1 MKKILAL
8 ALIFVFAFTSVSFAA
23 IGGSRKSFSKPRPS
37 IGSSIPK
44 GAPSQKAA
52 PSGSN
57 YKPSAPSSSYSN
69 KAPASQAKPGTQQAA
84 QQQASGGFMRGAGM
98 FAGGMLM
105 GSMLSSMLGFGAME
119 GFATILGMIFNVI
132 ILAAIFMGIRYL
144 WTKLRNN
151 KKDM

>member
-8 ALIFVFAFTSVSFAA
+8 ALIFVFAFSSVSFAA
-23 IGGSRKSFSKPRPS
+23 VGGSRKSFSKPS
-37 IGSSIPK
+37 VGSSMPK
-44 GAPSQKAA
+44 GAPSQQAA

-57 YKPSAPSSSYSN
+57 YKPTAPSNSYSD
-69 KAPASQAKPGTQQAA
+69 KAPAGQAKPGMQQAA
-84 QQQASGGFMRGAGM
+84 QQQTSGGFMRSAGM

-105 GSMLSSMLGFGAME
+105 GSMLSSMLGFGAMD
-119 GFATILGMIFNVI
+119 GMASIFGMIFNVI

-144 WTKLRNN
+144 WTRFRNN